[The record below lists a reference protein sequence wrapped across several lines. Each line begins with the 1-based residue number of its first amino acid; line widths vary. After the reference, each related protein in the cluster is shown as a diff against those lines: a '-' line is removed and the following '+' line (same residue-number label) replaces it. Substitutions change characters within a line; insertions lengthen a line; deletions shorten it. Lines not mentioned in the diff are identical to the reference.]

1 MSLIWLNGAL
11 VEAGTARIAPDD
23 RGLTLGDGLYETF
36 PLIDGKPDGL
46 AEHLERLREG
56 CRVLRLPHPD
66 LDVAAA
72 IAALAAA
79 NGLSAATIRLT
90 LTRGAGVRGLPPPAD
105 PKPTL
110 MIVAGPP
117 APPPT
122 PVRVIVARS
131 TRRNEKSP
139 LSRIKTLNC
148 LDSILARMEAADTGV
163 DDALLLN
170 AEGRIA
176 EGTASNLLAVIDGLV
191 VTPPVADGAMPGVA
205 RGRALAGGAI
215 ERSLTVADL
224 SRATALFLSNSLST
238 RLVREIVI
246 PRD

>member
-11 VEAGTARIAPDD
+11 VEAGAARVAPDD

-36 PLIDGKPDGL
+36 PLVDGMPDGL

-56 CRVLRLPHPD
+56 CRVLRLPFPD
-66 LDVAAA
+66 ADIPDAITRLAVAND
-72 IAALAAA
+72 L
-79 NGLSAATIRLT
+79 GAATIRLT
-90 LTRGAGVRGLPPPAD
+90 LTRGAGARGLPPPAD

-110 MIVAGPP
+110 LIVAAPP
-117 APPPT
+117 APPPK

-131 TRRNEKSP
+131 TRRNERSP

-148 LDSILARMEAADTGV
+148 LDSLLARMEATEAGV

-170 AEGRIA
+170 TEGRIA
-176 EGTASNLLAVIDGLV
+176 EASSSNLLAVIDGVV
-191 VTPPVADGAMPGVA
+191 VTPPVADGALPGVA

-215 ERSLTVADL
+215 ERSLTPADL
-224 SRATALFLSNSLST
+224 SRATALFLANSLST
-238 RLVREIVI
+238 RLVREVVG
-246 PRD
+246 